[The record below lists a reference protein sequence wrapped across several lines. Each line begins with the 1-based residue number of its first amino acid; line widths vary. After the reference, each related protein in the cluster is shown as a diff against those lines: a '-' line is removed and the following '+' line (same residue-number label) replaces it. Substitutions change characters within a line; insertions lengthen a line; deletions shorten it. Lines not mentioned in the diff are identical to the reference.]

1 MGKIIIREL
10 LTYAYHGCLSEEKKI
25 GGQYKTTLWIHGDF
39 SKAEKSDL
47 LEKTID
53 YERAIELINDEMQK
67 PSNLI
72 ENVANR
78 VLNRIMSEFP
88 NIDKLEIKLI
98 KINPPVK
105 AEAPQVEYFL
115 EKKR

>member
-10 LTYAYHGCLSEEKKI
+10 LTYAYHGCLPEEKKI
-25 GGQYKTTLWIHGDF
+25 GGQYKTTLWIHGNF
-39 SKAEKSDL
+39 SQAEKSDVL
-47 LEKTID
+47 GKTID
-53 YERAIELINDEMQK
+53 YEKVIGLINNEMKK

-72 ENVANR
+72 ENVAH
-78 VLNRIMSEFP
+78 RILESIMVEFS
-88 NIDKLEIKLI
+88 NIDKIEIKLI

-105 AEAPQVEYFL
+105 AEIPQVEYFL